1 MFRKFLFIVACSLSL
16 ATVGHAKNAEPKQS
30 IGIVNFASCV
40 TDSKMGKQEQ
50 ASFDSM
56 KNQMTKSLEEL
67 EKQITEI
74 SAKFNDQ
81 EYLESLNP
89 KAEEELKTKF
99 RSLNEEL
106 ARNQNQFYQLLNQA
120 NMRIIQ
126 MIQEQINQA
135 AETIAKDKTL
145 AMVVNKEAVFF
156 YSPTLDVTTDVITE
170 MDRLFEINEAKKA
183 EAKKVE
189 TEKSDAAKTEKVA
202 N

>member
-1 MFRKFLFIVACSLSL
+1 MFRKFLFIVACSLGL
-16 ATVGHAKNAEPKQS
+16 ATVVHAKAAEPKQS
-30 IGIVNFASCV
+30 IGIVNFAECV
-40 TDSKMGKQEQ
+40 TGSKMGKQEQ

-99 RSLNEEL
+99 RTLNEEL

-126 MIQEQINQA
+126 IIQEQINQA

-156 YSPTLDVTTDVITE
+156 YSPALDITTDVISE
-170 MDRLFEINEAKKA
+170 MDRQFEVNETKKEKAKQA
-183 EAKKVE
+183 EA
-189 TEKSDAAKTEKVA
+189 EKTDAAKTEKVA